1 MGQASWPKSSRKG
14 IGVYT
19 PTLDLFKAHLQTP
32 IFMEIVISMLWAIWM
47 QRNDCIFK
55 NLQHSIQNC
64 KIIFRK
70 ELAWV
75 KLRAKEDYKILL
87 DAWLHNFV

>member
-1 MGQASWPKSSRKG
+1 M
-14 IGVYT
+14 
-19 PTLDLFKAHLQTP
+19 P

-70 ELAWV
+70 ELAWL
-75 KLRAKEDYKILL
+75 KLRAKEDYKLLL
-87 DAWLHNFV
+87 DAWLHSFV